1 MTRYGTIPTE
11 PVAPSRQ
18 QIAKERIQSSI
29 GTPRSWKE
37 MVQLQ
42 SLNIP
47 SNLNE
52 SVERIRTNGAF
63 FRANYLIIILFLIF
77 FNLLWQPMSLIVF
90 LTMIIAWLFLYFL
103 RDDHIMIFGL
113 VIHDQLVMIAL
124 LAATIVMLSVTSVT
138 DKIVMA
144 LSTGVVVVLV
154 HGALRTTNDL
164 VVVDPELG
172 GEGTNTPL
180 RDAAS
185 ASYSLSM

>member
-1 MTRYGTIPTE
+1 MFQPSILELLVLPLLNNSTRYGTIPTE

-52 SVERIRTNGAF
+52 SVERIRTN
-63 FRANYLIIILFLIF
+63 
-77 FNLLWQPMSLIVF
+77 
-90 LTMIIAWLFLYFL
+90 
-103 RDDHIMIFGL
+103 
-113 VIHDQLVMIAL
+113 AL